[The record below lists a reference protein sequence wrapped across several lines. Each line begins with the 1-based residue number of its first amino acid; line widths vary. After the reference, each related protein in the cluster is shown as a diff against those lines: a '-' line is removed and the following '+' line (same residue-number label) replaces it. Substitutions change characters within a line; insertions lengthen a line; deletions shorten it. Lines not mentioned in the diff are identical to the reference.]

1 MTLEKFKDVLIPIEL
16 VWYAYY
22 DEDEGETAI
31 VLSSPN
37 FMGMSREIR
46 LKPNC
51 LNEFQ
56 EWYNG
61 FKTVMPSDGSYVSP
75 PVPPVVT
82 MSDSGWAKNTV
93 VCEVGRDEH
102 A

>member
-1 MTLEKFKDVLIPIEL
+1 MRLEKFKSVLIPIDL

-22 DEDEGETAI
+22 DEGENETAI

-37 FMGMSREIR
+37 HMGMSREIR
-46 LKPNC
+46 LSPNC

-61 FKTVMPSDGSYVSP
+61 FKTAMPLDGSYVSP
-75 PVPPVVT
+75 SVPPVVT
-82 MSDSGWAKNTV
+82 ISDSGWAKNTV
-93 VCEVGRDEH
+93 VCEGGNEH